1 MICFYTQS
9 NYADNNALYSIGS
22 TIESVKKAISNDFRI
37 IENWFHENLIV
48 LNAKKC
54 YYTCFGIGNEND
66 DLTEQSYQKLREEN
80 NRRNN

>member
-9 NYADNNALYSIGS
+9 NYADNNTLYSIGS

-66 DLTEQSYQKLREEN
+66 DLTEQSYQTVA
-80 NRRNN
+80 RRK